1 MSKFQ
6 AVMSDHTLNLCDF
19 LRNAAAY
26 EIMFQ
31 TDAHGKERCCCHI
44 CLHVDSKKPQFLPLV
59 IQSQSP
65 LFHGPSTHFLHLA
78 QRRTHALLISFKSEN
93 QSYEMQAQRLC
104 VITLLLQCS
113 NRPPKKAV
121 TCNDIKEF
129 LHCKCLKADPSHYIF
144 SGTFQRQQDCNV

>member
-1 MSKFQ
+1 MFNNYSFKAFLPHFTLRIAHCIKKGEEMRDEMSKFQ
-6 AVMSDHTLNLCDF
+6 AVMSDHTLNLGDF
-19 LRNAAAY
+19 LRNTAAY
-26 EIMFQ
+26 KVMFQ

-93 QSYEMQAQRLC
+93 
-104 VITLLLQCS
+104 
-113 NRPPKKAV
+113 
-121 TCNDIKEF
+121 
-129 LHCKCLKADPSHYIF
+129 
-144 SGTFQRQQDCNV
+144 